1 MARRSWFETLTGE
14 GDRRSAAPKH
24 GSPFSGSI
32 ERLESWQRAIEDGV
46 IEPHEVAQQKD
57 RVVALL
63 RELEPMLDDAQH
75 EQVTR
80 VLEEWAVL
88 QAMHGTLL
96 VEEFGGGAGHR
107 SVPAAPTPDPEEDR

>member
-1 MARRSWFETLTGE
+1 MRRSWFETRASGVE
-14 GDRRSAAPKH
+14 AA
-24 GSPFSGSI
+24 PFSGSV

-46 IEPHEVAQQKD
+46 IEPHEVADQKE
-57 RVVALL
+57 RLVGLL

-75 EQVTR
+75 EKVTR

-96 VEEFGGGAGHR
+96 VEEFGGGANAGSKR
-107 SVPAAPTPDPEEDR
+107 FEEDP